1 MVHLTTLLGLLAH
14 GLTLATALPSP
25 DTSPAKSKLESRA
38 TTPGRWESLGGAAAS
53 PPSAVSW
60 GRNRYDVFYEG
71 TNSALWYASPSLFI
85 ISHAN

>member
-1 MVHLTTLLGLLAH
+1 MVCLTTLLGLLAQ

-25 DTSPAKSKLESRA
+25 DTSSAKSKLESRA

-60 GRNRYDVFYEG
+60 GNNRYDVFYEG
-71 TNSALWYASPSLFI
+71 TNSALQYLSSLLI
-85 ISHAN
+85 ISHANK